1 LNELERLFEALSLQ
15 EIMNEPEAVFGI
27 INKPP
32 SFTGK
37 KYELEGFLTRA
48 ELAMESRPNQF
59 ATDEARVRFLMSY
72 MLGKPLEWVSCLRRN
87 NSPLLNNY
95 VGFIRELSRYVIS
108 IYFEITLNHLPIKR
122 SISIKTILTKFRRH
136 GTHDK

>member
-1 LNELERLFEALSLQ
+1 
-15 EIMNEPEAVFGI
+15 MNEQVLPEAVFGI

-59 ATDEARVRFLMSY
+59 VTDDARVRFLMSY

-95 VGFIRELSRYVIS
+95 VGFIREL
-108 IYFEITLNHLPIKR
+108 
-122 SISIKTILTKFRRH
+122 KTNFGVLLVNKVCSHARFLANALSL
-136 GTHDK
+136 

>member
-1 LNELERLFEALSLQ
+1 LDDLERRFGALSLE
-15 EIMNEPEAVFGI
+15 EIMNNQEPQEAIFGV

-59 ATDEARVRFLMSY
+59 ISDVANKISY
-72 MLGKPLEWVSCLRRN
+72 VV
-87 NSPLLNNY
+87 Y
-95 VGFIRELSRYVIS
+95 VG
-108 IYFEITLNHLPIKR
+108 
-122 SISIKTILTKFRRH
+122 KTVGMGFLLK
-136 GTHDK
+136 KKQ